1 MFIRRLIPSFD
12 HMRLCFCLT
21 LHTNVAPEMFY
32 LVCLLNKLVV
42 RLSLTRLSL
51 VFLSYSIEFT
61 QLGAKRLGAN
71 FQGGETTWGEF
82 PRGRNDLGRTGKGAK
97 RPTTLPYMGYIGIC
111 GPKGYGFSAVLVI
124 NRVSIIAIFPPLW

>member
-12 HMRLCFCLT
+12 RMRLCFCLT
-21 LHTNVAPEMFY
+21 LHTNVAPEIFY

-51 VFLSYSIEFT
+51 FFLSYSIEFT

-71 FQGGETTWGEF
+71 FQGGETTWGESQGGETTWGELA
-82 PRGRNDLGRTGKGAK
+82 RGRNDLQPSLTW
-97 RPTTLPYMGYIGIC
+97 
-111 GPKGYGFSAVLVI
+111 
-124 NRVSIIAIFPPLW
+124 AI